1 MSIPTDRRYSDTH
14 EWFKV
19 DGSTVTIGITKFAV
33 DELTDITYV
42 QMHDAGTAVDKG
54 GTIGEV
60 ESVKA
65 TSDIYS
71 VVPGEI
77 SEVNGALGE
86 DPAVLNSDPY
96 EAGWLIKLS
105 ASDTSALDDL
115 MDATAYEAKYGAS

>member
-1 MSIPTDRRYSDTH
+1 MSIPSDRRYSDTH
-14 EWFKV
+14 EWFKI

-42 QMHDAGTAVDKG
+42 QMHDVGTSIEQG

-71 VVPGEI
+71 AVAGEI
-77 SEVNGALGE
+77 SEVNGALDE
-86 DPAVLNSDPY
+86 DPATLNTDPY
-96 EAGWLIKLS
+96 EAGWLIKLN
-105 ASDTSALDDL
+105 AGDTSALDDL
-115 MDATAYEAKYGAS
+115 MDAAAYEAKYGAS